1 MTTQENSVQDNIL
14 QENTVQRH
22 TMQHN
27 SQRRTRIRESLGDR
41 VFLFSVYIFL
51 AILLLIVLYPLV
63 FVISSS
69 LSSPMAVSSG
79 RVWLWPVDFSLRG
92 YQVALSNPQIITGY
106 ANSLYYT
113 FFGTLISVALT
124 VMIAYPISRS
134 TLFGRNAIMLFI
146 IFTMIFSGGLIPTYL
161 VVKNLGMLDTRWAM
175 LIPQAVAAW
184 QVIIARTFFQVT
196 IPNELAEAA
205 ELDGCSDLR
214 FLWSVVLPLSKPIIA
229 VLVLMYAVGQWNAYF
244 DALLYLKSAN
254 LEPLQ
259 LVLRSILILNTT
271 TSGSMEASAMIERQQ
286 MADLLKYSL
295 IVVGSLP
302 VLLIY
307 PFAQRYFVK
316 GMMIGSIKG

>member
-1 MTTQENSVQDNIL
+1 MAQSELV
-14 QENTVQRH
+14 
-22 TMQHN
+22 MQ
-27 SQRRTRIRESLGDR
+27 SGARKRPSRIRESFSDR
-41 VFLFSVYIFL
+41 LFLFVVYVFLTVV
-51 AILLLIVLYPLV
+51 LLIVLYPLV
-63 FVISSS
+63 FVVSSS
-69 LSSPMAVSSG
+69 FSSPLAVSSG

-92 YQVALSNPQIITGY
+92 YQVAFSNPQIITGY

-113 FFGTLISVALT
+113 IFGTLISVTLT
-124 VMIAYPISRS
+124 VLIAYPLSRR
-134 TLFGRNAIMLFI
+134 TLWGRNTLMLFI
-146 IFTMIFSGGLIPTYL
+146 VFTMIFSGGLIPTYL
-161 VVKNLGMLDTRWAM
+161 VVQNLGLLNTRWAL

-184 QVIIARTFFQVT
+184 QVIIARTFFQVS
-196 IPNELAEAA
+196 IPEELAEAA

-244 DALLYLKSAN
+244 DALLYLKSAD
-254 LEPLQ
+254 LHPLQ

-271 TSGSMEASAMIERQQ
+271 TSGSMEASAMVERQQ

-307 PFAQRYFVK
+307 PFAQRYFVR
-316 GMMIGSIKG
+316 GMLIGSLKG